1 MAYTRLNT
9 QGASHVVLIALVA
22 VLAVVGFAGYKV
34 LGGNSKQ
41 SASTQTQ
48 SQAVTTPDKIKT
60 KADLQQSAKSL
71 DAADVE
77 KSLDSTQLDTDLNDL
92 L

>member
-1 MAYTRLNT
+1 MTHTRLNS
-9 QGASHVVLIALVA
+9 QGASHIVLVALVA

-34 LGGNSKQ
+34 LGNNSKDN
-41 SASTQTQ
+41 ASTQAQTE
-48 SQAVTTPDKIKT
+48 SVTAPDKIKT

-71 DAADVE
+71 DNADVD
-77 KSLDSTQLDTDLNDL
+77 KSLDSTQLDSDLNDL

>member
-1 MAYTRLNT
+1 MTYTRLNAR
-9 QGASHVVLIALVA
+9 GASHIVVIALVA
-22 VLAVVGFAGYKV
+22 ILAVVGFAGYKV
-34 LGGNSKQ
+34 LGNNSKQ
-41 SASTQTQ
+41 SASTSSQN
-48 SQAVTTPDKIKT
+48 QAVTAPDKIKT

-71 DAADVE
+71 DGADVD